1 MAKVFGINTKI
12 RGKVGEYIYRRQS
25 IYNVGQK
32 AGNNGGYERNVSFGL
47 VVGEF
52 CIPIFDTIGRCSDDE
67 PCNQRVVCL
76 SLGGHHSEGAHH
88 RTE

>member
-32 AGNNGGYERNVSFGL
+32 AGNNGGFMSVMFRLGWWLGNFVFQYSTQSVAVRMTNPAINVSF
-47 VVGEF
+47 V
-52 CIPIFDTIGRCSDDE
+52 
-67 PCNQRVVCL
+67 
-76 SLGGHHSEGAHH
+76 
-88 RTE
+88 